1 MKINGISSYDKLIK
15 TTSAK
20 KQATNPGKA
29 EVEPSFGNK
38 HNFIK
43 ALPAVMLPFA
53 LASCMTV
60 KQPPKQNL
68 QYTDNQQPKYYNSEH
83 YSNSQE
89 PEIFQSGGKKS
100 NNNRRKR

>member
-43 ALPAVMLPFA
+43 E
-53 LASCMTV
+53 
-60 KQPPKQNL
+60 N
-68 QYTDNQQPKYYNSEH
+68 
-83 YSNSQE
+83 
-89 PEIFQSGGKKS
+89 
-100 NNNRRKR
+100 